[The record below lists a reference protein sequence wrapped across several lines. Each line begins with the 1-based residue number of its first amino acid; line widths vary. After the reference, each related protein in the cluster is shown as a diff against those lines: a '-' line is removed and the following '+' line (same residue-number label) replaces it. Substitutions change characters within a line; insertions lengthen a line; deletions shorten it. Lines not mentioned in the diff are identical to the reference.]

1 MKAMMRKSHN
11 VAMMHRIH
19 RQHHIRT
26 TRQQPLLMMVNYHN
40 HILLNKVEHTSND
53 ENTSNKISEMDVALL
68 FPTSKR
74 TSGAGDTPTVI
85 ASAKENR
92 QSPPPMNP
100 NFTNQTNEE
109 YEAQLTSIQEIQ
121 RKFEQEGFEERAN
134 EPETFGEPVVK
145 VWILNPNH
153 PNFTFWRKV
162 VIVSVAL
169 TVGLIS
175 FWVGRGSSR
184 QVLIGSPTAASG
196 DANAPPPP
204 LPDRS
209 NTSLDRMMSDDV
221 KKPLGSS
228 TLPTTNIFED
238 REQQEK
244 AVKELQRDILNM
256 EKQIK
261 RELNLSKAEAK
272 QFRRDIREEAVKRVK
287 EERAKIL

>member
-1 MKAMMRKSHN
+1 MMKAMMRKSHN

-53 ENTSNKISEMDVALL
+53 ENTSNKISEMDALL

-74 TSGAGDTPTVI
+74 TSGGGDTPTVI

-184 QVLIGSPTAASG
+184 QVLIGSSTAAS
-196 DANAPPPP
+196 DANEPPP